1 VQTIQRIADGMVSVY
16 TRRLIKGDIYYA
28 RFKITNKSVADGQ
41 RYVTESLDTTDK
53 ATALDR
59 ARQRYAEICLHEREN
74 KAIKSGSVKA
84 EIEEF
89 MQEYEAGVE
98 KGLRRHSTHM
108 LIGFR
113 KSIVRYFV
121 EYIGHRPIQDVTAD
135 DLRRYE
141 TWRHSYWAAQAEA
154 GARVHGNAKEKPAL
168 RTLEWEVNAFKQFLR
183 WANERGKYNG
193 DALNFK
199 FVVEKK
205 QARSAFTEEQL
216 NKLDRFMNRKSW
228 LYGVGKHGHDARL
241 TRYRKMLQA
250 YVLFMAGTG
259 LRPGEARN
267 LRWRD
272 IKYDQA
278 AEEQEVVEVFVH
290 ATHSKIKKTRT
301 AIGVQM
307 AAFAL
312 WGIQAARGESNDH
325 IGDDDYIWC
334 DTDGTVIKDFR
345 EGFNN
350 LIKAAGVETDS
361 MGGKLAIYSL
371 RHYYISSRIRHGVDK
386 YDLAKNTGT
395 SVEMIQKF
403 YDHVLTTEKKD
414 ELTKF
419 NTRAGERQ

>member
-1 VQTIQRIADGMVSVY
+1 MVSVY
-16 TRRLIKGDIYYA
+16 TRRLMKGDIYYA
-28 RFKITNKSVADGQ
+28 RFKITNRDVADGQ
-41 RYVTESLDTTDK
+41 RYVTESLDTTDE

-74 KAIKSGSVKA
+74 KAIRSGTVKA

-89 MQEYEAGVE
+89 MKEYETGVT

-121 EYIGHRPIQDVTAD
+121 EYVGHKPIQDVTAD

-141 TWRHSYWAAQAEA
+141 SWRHSYWAAQAEA

-205 QARSAFTEEQL
+205 QARSAFTEAQL
-216 NKLDRFMNRKSW
+216 DKLFKFTNRKTW
-228 LYGVGKHGHDARL
+228 LHGVGKHGHDARL
-241 TRYRKMLQA
+241 TRYREMLQA
-250 YVLFMAGTG
+250 YVMFMAGTG
-259 LRPGEARN
+259 LRPGEARH
-267 LRWRD
+267 LKWRD

-278 AEEQEVVEVFVH
+278 EDYQEILEVFVH
-290 ATHSKIKKTRT
+290 ATHSKVKKTRT
-301 AIGVQM
+301 AIGVEL
-307 AAFAL
+307 AAAAISGLHVARRERKDFA
-312 WGIQAARGESNDH
+312 E
-325 IGDDDYIWC
+325 DDDYIWC
-334 DTDGTVIKDFR
+334 DTDGAVIKDFR
-345 EGFNN
+345 EGFNT

-361 MGGKLAIYSL
+361 MGSKLAVYSL
-371 RHYYISSRIRHGVDK
+371 RHYYISARIRHGVDK

-395 SVEMIQKF
+395 SLDMIEKF
-403 YDHVLTTEKKD
+403 YDHVLTTEKKA

-419 NTRAGERQ
+419 KARTGANG